1 MATIPYSPVFNNAPN
16 SGGTSGVSVNTPD
29 DAFGGGVAKGLKHL
43 GAGIGDAGGELWKAA
58 TELQDLQNRTEADK
72 ADTEYMTSVAQM
84 RAEFNALQGG
94 DPAKNLEAH
103 IKAMTDA
110 RDSIRNR
117 MSNPAAARMFDSA
130 SRRTLAYNI
139 NNAAGYAAGQAKAES
154 IAAKSA
160 RIEAT
165 IGAAATAP
173 TEAEF
178 TAHANTAHAVNK
190 IKMAEQGLSPEHQQ
204 TEDLKVNSSL
214 YRNRTIYM
222 AQSERDPTKAKDFLE
237 KAKAE
242 GLIAGPDYD
251 AALKVVTGQMRVV
264 ESKNIANEVFPDQD
278 SNVEEKPVDLKVLQ
292 DQAKAKA
299 REKDPNDPVLEQQ
312 AIAAVTAKFNNDRNI
327 RKSFRWDNQQVIAG
341 AIQNGVK
348 DLDGLL
354 NSSPEARTAYY
365 NLPEADR
372 LRVPGQI
379 NSYNAARDKVGNEAT
394 YNRLRGMAMSDEGR
408 EEFMNTNVFEQQ
420 LSQSQMQSL
429 AALQDRLRKNPG
441 QDMRVVKAMNWL
453 RDSRASELQALRLM
467 KRADNVDGYDSFTG
481 QLQEAID
488 TWKDTHGKPPTRDDV
503 VNKLAPMLMKSA
515 VPAEGWRSWAGKVWD
530 TSTPTY
536 NIAPPES
543 WVATVKADIA
553 AKGGQP
559 PTDVQL
565 QRAWVRTQM
574 IKLYPPKAK
583 KGSSDGK

>member
-43 GAGIGDAGGELWKAA
+43 GAGIGDAGSELWKAA

-72 ADTEYMTSVAQM
+72 ADTEYMTSVAKM

-204 TEDLKVNSSL
+204 SEDLKVNSSL

-312 AIAAVTAKFNNDRNI
+312 AVAAVTAKFNNDRNI
-327 RKSFRWDNQQVIAG
+327 RKSFRWDNNQVIANT
-341 AIQNGVK
+341 ILKGVK
-348 DLDGLL
+348 DLDDLL

-394 YNRLRGMAMSDEGR
+394 YNRLRGMARSEEGR
-408 EEFMNTNVFEQQ
+408 EEFMNTNVFDQR
-420 LSQSQMQSL
+420 LSQSQMELL

-453 RDSRASELQALRLM
+453 RDSMPAELQALGIY
-467 KRADNVDGYDSFTG
+467 KRNSAQPDSYDAFSG
-481 QLQEAID
+481 ALQDAID
-488 TWKDTHGKPPTRDDV
+488 TYRESTGKPPTREDV
-503 VNKLAPMLMKSA
+503 IQKIAPMLLKKQYSDTTLFGTRIWSTRQPA
-515 VPAEGWRSWAGKVWD
+515 FQANAPAEFSERVR
-530 TSTPTY
+530 
-536 NIAPPES
+536 
-543 WVATVKADIA
+543 ADITARGGEEPTA
-553 AKGGQP
+553 AQIN
-559 PTDVQL
+559 
-565 QRAWVRTQM
+565 RAWVRTQM